1 MGKTRVAI
9 SDYTSHSLIPTHG
22 KPTKDKH
29 EQLQVNNVL
38 KLEINVMR
46 ACCTRKHDSI
56 AFLRENTD
64 ELIWVVNWALCS
76 SHETSFIT
84 WKEWQ
89 TVVIQTRLFGRYFLK
104 SEWILS
110 LQGKQLPA
118 ANDKIKGLEKRVGS
132 WKCLS
137 TTINLKIFQ
146 YVKTFLV
153 VLGFILIRVIMCQCL
168 KDPCNLVS

>member
-64 ELIWVVNWALCS
+64 ELI
-76 SHETSFIT
+76 
-84 WKEWQ
+84 
-89 TVVIQTRLFGRYFLK
+89 
-104 SEWILS
+104 
-110 LQGKQLPA
+110 
-118 ANDKIKGLEKRVGS
+118 
-132 WKCLS
+132 
-137 TTINLKIFQ
+137 
-146 YVKTFLV
+146 
-153 VLGFILIRVIMCQCL
+153 
-168 KDPCNLVS
+168 